1 MIYLAQWSDSTSWP
15 NVSSINGG
23 QEYTAADGIVFA
35 DFNKVVRALLWL
47 KEYEGTG
54 GGGTI
59 ENSRITTGYL
69 SIAAGDLATSP
80 IYNDAVSVLNNSG
93 VILVSP
99 ADKST
104 SEICSE
110 YLEGISYTGKAVRY
124 TFRSNPAKTMSFR
137 YVIIPTNEGSVV
149 PVFDACWS
157 KVTANAR
164 YSYVV
169 TIGDN
174 TADKTA
180 QEIFEMVQAGVNVA
194 ALRNGNEYYYYAG
207 TQLNT
212 DQTIK
217 SARFVSTRVDDI
229 GTVTTH
235 GITIDTAGDTV
246 TWQNVS
252 SNVLTDTVTSKKYT
266 FEVTNA
272 KLILKEVT

>member
-1 MIYLAQWSDSTSWP
+1 MSKQMKTLNGYTLVDVTAQQ
-15 NVSSINGG
+15 NI
-23 QEYTAADGIVFA
+23 A
-35 DFNKVVRALLWL
+35 
-47 KEYEGTG
+47 
-54 GGGTI
+54 
-59 ENSRITTGYL
+59 NSRVTTRYL
-69 SIAAGDLATSP
+69 SIATGDLATSP
-80 IYNDAVSVLNNSG
+80 IYDDAVSVFNNSG

-110 YLEGISYTGKAVRY
+110 YLESISYTGEAVRY

-137 YVIIPTNEGSVV
+137 YVIIPTDEGSVV

-157 KVTANAR
+157 KVTANVR

-169 TIGDN
+169 TIGDD

-180 QEIFEMVQAGVNVA
+180 QEIFEMIQAGINVA

-217 SARFVSTRVDDI
+217 SAQFVSTRVDAS
-229 GTVTTH
+229 GTVTTY
-235 GITIDTAGDTV
+235 GINIDNSGDTT

-252 SNVLTDTVTSKKYT
+252 SSVLTDTVTSKKYT
-266 FEVTNA
+266 FEIINA
-272 KLILKEVT
+272 KLTLKEVT

>member
-1 MIYLAQWSDSTSWP
+1 MSKQMKTLNGYTLVDEEARQ
-15 NVSSINGG
+15 SI
-23 QEYTAADGIVFA
+23 A
-35 DFNKVVRALLWL
+35 
-47 KEYEGTG
+47 
-54 GGGTI
+54 
-59 ENSRITTGYL
+59 NSRITTRYL
-69 SIAAGDLATSP
+69 SIAAGDLAASP
-80 IYNDAVSVLNNSG
+80 IYDDAVSVLNNSG

-110 YLEGISYTGKAVRY
+110 YLESISYTGEAVRY
-124 TFRSNPAKTMSFR
+124 TFKSNPAKTMSFR

-157 KVTANAR
+157 KAVSNVR
-164 YSYVV
+164 HSYLVF
-169 TIGDN
+169 ILED

-180 QEIFEMVQAGVNVA
+180 QEIFEMIQAGINVA

-207 TQLNT
+207 AQLNT
-212 DQTIK
+212 NQTIK
-217 SARFVSTRVDDI
+217 SAQFVSTRVDDS
-229 GTVTTH
+229 GTVTTY
-235 GITIDTAGDTV
+235 GITIDTSGNTT

-252 SNVLTDTVTSKKYT
+252 SNVLTDTITSKKYT